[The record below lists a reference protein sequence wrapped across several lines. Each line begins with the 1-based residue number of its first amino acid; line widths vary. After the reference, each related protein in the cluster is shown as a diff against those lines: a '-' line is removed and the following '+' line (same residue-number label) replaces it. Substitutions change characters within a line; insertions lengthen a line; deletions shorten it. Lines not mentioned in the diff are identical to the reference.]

1 MGFLDRLF
9 GRRAAEAA
17 EVASPGE
24 VPVPEPTVTIR
35 HRDGT
40 VERRP
45 VQRHEGSFDDWVT
58 SMEAKRSSRKDSA
71 AKVTVAEIDE
81 DSLRVLDLREVASG
95 RHRIVG
101 SANYLTDDER
111 RAHGGTSYLLV
122 REPGNA
128 HDGNALA
135 VYGRGRKVGYLSAAK
150 AAGLAPMLD
159 GLGFDAYRI
168 GGTTVI
174 ENSIRLWA
182 DIPTVTAMRA
192 YVKGR

>member
-1 MGFLDRLF
+1 M
-9 GRRAAEAA
+9 
-17 EVASPGE
+17 
-24 VPVPEPTVTIR
+24 TIKR
-35 HRDGT
+35 RDGT

-45 VQRHEGSFDDWVT
+45 VHRHEGSFDDWAA

-71 AKVTVAEIDE
+71 AKVIVAKVDE
-81 DSLRVLDLREVASG
+81 ENLRVLDLREVASG

-101 SANYLTDDER
+101 SANYVTDDER
-111 RAHGGTSYLLV
+111 RVYGGMSYLLL

-128 HDGNALA
+128 HDSNAVA
-135 VYGRGRKVGYLSAAK
+135 VYGCGRKVGYLSAAK
-150 AAGLAPMLD
+150 AAGLAPILD
-159 GLGFDAYRI
+159 GLGHDVYRI

>member
-1 MGFLDRLF
+1 
-9 GRRAAEAA
+9 
-17 EVASPGE
+17 VASPGE

-111 RAHGGTSYLLV
+111 RVHGGTSYLLV

-128 HDGNALA
+128 HDGNAVA